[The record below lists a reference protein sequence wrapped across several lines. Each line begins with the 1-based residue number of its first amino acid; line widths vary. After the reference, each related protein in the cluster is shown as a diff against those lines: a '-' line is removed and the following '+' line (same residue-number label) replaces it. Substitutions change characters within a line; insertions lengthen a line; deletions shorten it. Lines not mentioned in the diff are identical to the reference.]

1 MNGPTRVSF
10 VVAVLSILALSAVPA
25 EAARCGP
32 CEVVQER
39 CSANCFGLDRGEIGG
54 CLMACDNEAAVCSCD
69 EAVTLRSEDF
79 VARFGSPEMA
89 GLGVTELAAAC
100 HSTTACGTAY
110 PSCASWS
117 GYYDCGDPFC
127 GSVRGCG
134 ECEGEFP
141 PLCPGPGMKQRR
153 ERYRVCFNN
162 LGQSCTEY
170 QLTLVNL
177 SCEC

>member
-1 MNGPTRVSF
+1 MNGSMRVLF
-10 VVAVLSILALSAVPA
+10 VVAVLSVLALSAAPA
-25 EAARCGP
+25 QAARCGP

-39 CSANCFGLDRGEIGG
+39 CTVNCLGRDKAEIGA
-54 CLMACDNEAAVCSCD
+54 CLMACDNEAATCSCD

-79 VARFGSPEMA
+79 VARTGS
-89 GLGVTELAAAC
+89 LGVVTDFAAAC
-100 HSTTACGTAY
+100 HSTTPCGTAY

-117 GYYDCGDPFC
+117 GYYDCDDPFC

-134 ECEGEFP
+134 ECEGDFP
-141 PLCPGPGMKQRR
+141 RFCPGPGMKQRG

-170 QLTLVNL
+170 QLTLINL
-177 SCEC
+177 GCGC